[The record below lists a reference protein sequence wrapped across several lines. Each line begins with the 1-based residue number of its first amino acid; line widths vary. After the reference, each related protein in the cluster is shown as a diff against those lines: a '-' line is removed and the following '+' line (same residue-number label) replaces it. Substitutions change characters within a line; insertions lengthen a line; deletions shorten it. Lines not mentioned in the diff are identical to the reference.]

1 MGTSK
6 DDYAGIIRWMSFSNS
21 ELFPALC
28 GWFRPLIG
36 KDPYNADSV
45 AEAKKQT
52 LQRLSILESHLAS
65 SAFLVNATPTLA
77 DLLMASQI
85 ARGFQFV
92 LDKDWRAEAG
102 PNVTRWYE
110 SVVEQDMCKAA
121 APNPVFIE
129 KALEHPPK

>member
-1 MGTSK
+1 MRIKTIKPCVFTHPPSSLLTGYVTDSRNPPTKTLLGTSK

-52 LQRLSILESHLAS
+52 LQRLSVLESYLAS
-65 SAFLVNATPTLA
+65 SAFLVNATPTL
-77 DLLMASQI
+77 
-85 ARGFQFV
+85 
-92 LDKDWRAEAG
+92 
-102 PNVTRWYE
+102 
-110 SVVEQDMCKAA
+110 VEHELKATG
-121 APNPVFIE
+121 N
-129 KALEHPPK
+129 L